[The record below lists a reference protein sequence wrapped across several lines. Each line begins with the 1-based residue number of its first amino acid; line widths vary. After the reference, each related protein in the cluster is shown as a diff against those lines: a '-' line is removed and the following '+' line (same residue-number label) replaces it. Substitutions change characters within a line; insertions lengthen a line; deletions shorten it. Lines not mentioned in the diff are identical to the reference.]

1 MTNGERIRYLREKN
15 GFTQKEVANRLGVES
30 AAISKYELDMREPN
44 IEALKKLAT
53 LFNVS
58 IDYLLGRTPDILV
71 SEVDRDI
78 IEIPALK
85 RKYNLLKGKID
96 KVKEEYTNINAT
108 NIAINELCAGVG
120 KTTYGESKTNPIISL
135 KEIEDLFEN
144 IENAKEPKPQILL
157 KSRDIEN
164 WIIIV
169 EMDSFDDEEIPIEAT
184 ERLWLYSAKL
194 SKEYNV
200 LGLAI
205 LIEKDEICKLNY
217 AGYQKQGD
225 KYYTQLHLPRTVLT
239 AVEYID
245 VMSRL

>member
-44 IEALKKLAT
+44 IEAIKKLAT

-58 IDYLLGRTPDILV
+58 IDYLLGRTPDVLV
-71 SEVDRDI
+71 SEVDKDI
-78 IEIPALK
+78 IEIPVLK
-85 RKYNLLKGKID
+85 RKYNLLKCRMD
-96 KVKEEYTNINAT
+96 KVKEEYKNINAT

-120 KTTYGESKTNPIISL
+120 KTTYGESRVNPIISL

-144 IENAKEPKPQILL
+144 IKTAKNPKPQILDME
-157 KSRDIEN
+157 K

-169 EMDSFDDEEIPIEAT
+169 EIDSFDDEEIPIEAT

-205 LIEKDEICKLNY
+205 SIEKDEICKLNY

-225 KYYTQLHLPRTVLT
+225 KYYTELHLPRTVLT